1 MREAGMRRWERSF
14 EACWGAINET
24 TSNIL
29 RPADTTSSWF
39 WETETRL
46 KLLEEFQLCCGKNYL
61 RSLPLRVISW
71 LSGFEHCIQ
80 FSILNTKIFHF
91 LSSFHDLKITIV
103 LQQRNYNIPYPFLNF
118 FRSNIWQSCL
128 HNNLWAKINVILI
141 IRWQESILA
150 QNIRILGSL
159 GHQRPE
165 QNIIKYPDTR
175 LRQSIQNTQHRSNL
189 IFRKVFFLKYPNVAR
204 ERMFLSPG
212 GANVST
218 TRHSHPQSV

>member
-46 KLLEEFQLCCGKNYL
+46 KLLEEFQLCCGKNDL
-61 RSLPLRVISW
+61 RSLPLRVMLTFGLW
-71 LSGFEHCIQ
+71 VLH
-80 FSILNTKIFHF
+80 SILNTKIFHF
-91 LSSFHDLKITIV
+91 LSSLHDLKITIV

-118 FRSNIWQSCL
+118 FRSHIWQSCL
-128 HNNLWAKINVILI
+128 HNNFWGKINVILI
-141 IRWQESILA
+141 IRWRESILA

-175 LRQSIQNTQHRSNL
+175 LRQSIQNTQQRSNL

-218 TRHSHPQSV
+218 TRQSHPQSV

>member
-80 FSILNTKIFHF
+80 FSILITKIFHF

-118 FRSNIWQSCL
+118 FRSHIWQSCL

-189 IFRKVFFLKYPNVAR
+189 IFRNVFFLKYPNVAR